1 MINILNYINGK
12 RKKSSS
18 GWTSFNAPCC
28 IHNGESPDKR
38 MRGGVMFTNDTDWSY
53 HCFNCGYKASFSL
66 GRAVSFKAKKLLT
79 WMGVP
84 EMEIQRL
91 SLESLKHKD
100 VAQILED
107 RKEEAERVYFLEQQ
121 LPATARLITEADTQ
135 QYEYLRNRR
144 VDNYPFMIDTAQ
156 KRPGILVPYTYENK
170 IVGNTTRFLDDRK
183 PKYLNDQQQ
192 GYVLGVDWQHP
203 DWQFAILTE
212 GVFDALSISGLAAM
226 HNTLNDKQ
234 AAVLRRLN
242 REIVVVP
249 DQDSAGLKLIDAAIK
264 YGLSVSIPEW
274 EADVKDINDAVVRY
288 GKLHT
293 LINIIKHK
301 NSSSV
306 KIKLARKQ
314 LARTVND

>member
-1 MINILNYINGK
+1 
-12 RKKSSS
+12 
-18 GWTSFNAPCC
+18 
-28 IHNGESPDKR
+28 
-38 MRGGVMFTNDTDWSY
+38 MRGGVLFSNDTDWSY
-53 HCFNCGYKASFSL
+53 HCFNCGFKTSFTL
-66 GRAVSFKAKKLLT
+66 GRAVSYKAKQLLT

-100 VAQILED
+100 IAQIIED
-107 RKEEAERVYFLEQQ
+107 RKGEAERVYFKEQE
-121 LPATARLITEADTQ
+121 LPATARLITQADTQ
-135 QYEYLRNRR
+135 QYEYLQKRQ
-144 VDNYPFMIDTAQ
+144 VGEYPFMMDTAQ

-170 IVGNTTRFLDDRK
+170 IVGHTTRFLDDRK

-192 GYVLGVDWQHP
+192 GYVLGTDWQHP

-212 GVFDALSISGLAAM
+212 GVFDALSIGGLAAM

-264 YGLSVSIPEW
+264 YGFSVSIPDW
-274 EADVKDINDAVVRY
+274 ANDVKDINDAVVRY

-306 KIKLARKQ
+306 KIKLARKA
-314 LARTVND
+314 LARKVDC

>member
-1 MINILNYINGK
+1 MINVLNYINGK
-12 RKKSSS
+12 RKRSSS

-38 MRGGVMFTNDTDWSY
+38 MRGGILFSNDTDWSY
-53 HCFNCGYKASFSL
+53 HCFNCGFKTSFTL
-66 GRAVSFKAKKLLT
+66 GRAVSYKAKQLLT

-91 SLESLKHKD
+91 SLESLKNKD
-100 VAQILED
+100 IAQIIED
-107 RKEEAERVYFLEQQ
+107 RKGEAERVYFNEQV
-121 LPATARLITEADTQ
+121 LPDTARLITQADTQ
-135 QYEYLRNRR
+135 QYEYLQKRK
-144 VDNYPFMIDTAQ
+144 VGDYPFMTDTAQ

-170 IVGNTTRFLDDRK
+170 IVGHTTRFLDDRK

-192 GYVLGVDWQHP
+192 GYVLGTDWQHP

-264 YGLSVSIPEW
+264 YGFSVSIPEW
-274 EADVKDINDAVVRY
+274 ADDVKDINDAVVRY

-306 KIKLARKQ
+306 KIKLARKA
-314 LARTVND
+314 LARKVDC

>member
-12 RKKSSS
+12 RKRSSS

-38 MRGGVMFTNDTDWSY
+38 MRGGILFSNDTDWSY
-53 HCFNCGYKASFSL
+53 HCFNCGYKTSFTL
-66 GRAVSFKAKKLLT
+66 GRAVSYKAKQLLT

-100 VAQILED
+100 VTQILED
-107 RKEEAERVYFLEQQ
+107 RKEEAEKVYFQEQQ
-121 LPATARLITEADTQ
+121 LPDTARLITEADAQ
-135 QYEYLRNRR
+135 QYAYLQKRK
-144 VDNYPFMIDTAQ
+144 VDNYPFMTDTAQ
-156 KRPGILVPYTYENK
+156 KRPGILVPYTYENM
-170 IVGNTTRFLDDRK
+170 IVGHTTRFLDDRK

-192 GYVLGVDWQHP
+192 GYVLGTDWQHP

-234 AAVLRRLN
+234 ASVLRRLN

-264 YGLSVSIPEW
+264 YGFSVSIPEW
-274 EADVKDINDAVVRY
+274 DDDIKDINDAVVRY

-306 KIKLARKQ
+306 KIKLARKA
-314 LARTVND
+314 LARKVDC

>member
-1 MINILNYINGK
+1 
-12 RKKSSS
+12 
-18 GWTSFNAPCC
+18 
-28 IHNGESPDKR
+28 
-38 MRGGVMFTNDTDWSY
+38 
-53 HCFNCGYKASFSL
+53 
-66 GRAVSFKAKKLLT
+66 
-79 WMGVP
+79 MGVP

-100 VAQILED
+100 VTQILED
-107 RKEEAERVYFLEQQ
+107 RKEEAERVYFQEQQ
-121 LPATARLITEADTQ
+121 LPTTARLITKADVQ
-135 QYEYLRNRR
+135 QYEYLQKRK
-144 VDNYPFMIDTAQ
+144 VDNYPFMTDTAQ

-170 IVGNTTRFLDDRK
+170 IVGHTTRFLDDRK

-192 GYVLGVDWQHP
+192 GYVLGTDWQGE

-212 GVFDALSISGLAAM
+212 GVFDALSINGLAAM

-249 DQDSAGLKLIDAAIK
+249 DQDQAGLKLIDAALK
-264 YGLSVSIPEW
+264 YGFSVSIPEW
-274 EADVKDINDAVVRY
+274 DEDVKDINDSVVRY

-306 KIKLARKQ
+306 KIKLARKA
-314 LARTVND
+314 LARKVDC

>member
-314 LARTVND
+314 LARKVND